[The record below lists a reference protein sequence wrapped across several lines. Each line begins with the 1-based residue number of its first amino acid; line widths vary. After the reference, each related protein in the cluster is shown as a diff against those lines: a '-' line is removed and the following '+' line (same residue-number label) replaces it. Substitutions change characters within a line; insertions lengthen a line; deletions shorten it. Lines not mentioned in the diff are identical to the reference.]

1 MHDVLRSGGITMLRH
16 HEETYRLDGLVER
29 VIALQDATPVLIAL
43 YDTEDRL
50 RHANRAFRDAF
61 HIAEDQFPTWLEII
75 RNNYQDKKGL
85 IITTSDFEAWLL
97 SAQSRRGKL
106 PFRGLELDMHDGRWI
121 WMTET
126 VQTDGWMMCVGT
138 DITALRQNQR
148 SLRQDRD
155 IALRAAQT
163 DELTG
168 TANRRFVFAKLA
180 AQIDIVDKGVEE
192 PFGAAV
198 IDIDFFKAIND
209 RFGHQG
215 GDAVLRDFVKI
226 AHATIR
232 RSDCF
237 GRVGGEEFMLI
248 MPRTSLQ
255 ECVGIVDRLLTKVR
269 ESRPL
274 GDPDFSYSCSAGV
287 SLFKPGEE
295 GNELYQRADRA
306 LYIAKQNGR
315 ARVEWLV
322 E

>member
-1 MHDVLRSGGITMLRH
+1 MDSLI
-16 HEETYRLDGLVER
+16 ER
-29 VIALQDATPVLIAL
+29 VVALQDATPVLIAL

-50 RHANRAFRDAF
+50 RHANRAFREAF
-61 HIAEDQFPTWLEII
+61 HLAEDAFPTWLDII
-75 RNNYQDKKGL
+75 RTNYQNREGL
-85 IITTSDFEAWLL
+85 IITTSDFEAWVL

-126 VQTDGWMMCVGT
+126 VQTDGWMLCVGS

-155 IALRAAQT
+155 IAMRAAQT

-180 AQIDIVDKGVEE
+180 AQIEHVNNGIEC
-192 PFGAAV
+192 PFGV
-198 IDIDFFKAIND
+198 CIIDIDLFKAIND
-209 RFGHQG
+209 RFGHQA

-248 MPRTSLQ
+248 MPRTSLD
-255 ECVGIVDRLLTKVR
+255 ECVGIVERVLKKVS
-269 ESRPL
+269 ESHPFAA
-274 GDPDFSYSCSAGV
+274 DPEFTYSCSAGI
-287 SLFKPGEE
+287 SLYRPGEAS
-295 GNELYQRADRA
+295 NDLYHRADRA
-306 LYIAKQNGR
+306 LYLAKQNGR